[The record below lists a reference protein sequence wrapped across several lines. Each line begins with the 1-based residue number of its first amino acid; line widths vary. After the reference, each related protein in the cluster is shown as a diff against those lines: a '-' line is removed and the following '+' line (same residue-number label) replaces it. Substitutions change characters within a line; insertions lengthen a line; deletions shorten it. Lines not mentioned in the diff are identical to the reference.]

1 MVLQRALQNKAPV
14 DQADDWRLPSIIEE
28 YKRGNVHPYLSTRTV
43 AETPTDLQQ
52 PAPSFSFDGVWPYN
66 RSDSYWLSE
75 CYVFYYTTALMLC
88 SQLQVLKFVIARRYY
103 AEINVLRYSSTR
115 DPFPFSSMR
124 KFSLANIVTYPSS
137 LFCHCRS
144 SWPLLGIGKKC
155 QTTSEKKVE
164 KMF

>member
-1 MVLQRALQNKAPV
+1 
-14 DQADDWRLPSIIEE
+14 
-28 YKRGNVHPYLSTRTV
+28 
-43 AETPTDLQQ
+43 
-52 PAPSFSFDGVWPYN
+52 
-66 RSDSYWLSE
+66 
-75 CYVFYYTTALMLC
+75 MLC
-88 SQLQVLKFVIARRYY
+88 ILLYNCFDVVFPDVQVLKFVIARRYY

-115 DPFPFSSMR
+115 DPFPFCSMR

-164 KMF
+164 KREKKQKKKSKKKNYYRSRFECPLSNLYLTCLGLTIYKLFFFGILPRLKMI